1 MGKRRDA
8 AAAIAGVD
16 GTPAGWVVVAGED
29 ARGDVRAFCV
39 KQLADL
45 PRDLRVVA
53 VDVPIGLAERGPRL
67 ADHLARR
74 ALGPRGSSVFPTPVR
89 AVLGA
94 RSWEDACARH
104 ERVDGRRVSKQT
116 FGILGKIA
124 EADAFLGSSRWA
136 RRTLYEVHPELSF
149 ARWAGAPDAA
159 PKEERGGPRGAPRVD
174 RLDVWSARVRRCA
187 PSGSR
192 STGWLRRSGRRFRHA
207 LDRGAHPRRHRRAA
221 AARPCCGSSR
231 IADGDLDVT
240 VC

>member
-116 FGILGKIA
+116 FGVLGKIA

-149 ARWAGAPDAA
+149 ARWAGAPMRHPKKSAEGRAERLALIASTFGARVFDDARRA
-159 PKEERGGPRGAPRVD
+159 VRGQQVGSDDLADAFATLWTAARIRAGTAERRPPDRAVD
-174 RLDVWSARVRRCA
+174 RAGLPMVIW
-187 PSGSR
+187 
-192 STGWLRRSGRRFRHA
+192 T
-207 LDRGAHPRRHRRAA
+207 
-221 AARPCCGSSR
+221 
-231 IADGDLDVT
+231 
-240 VC
+240 

>member
-124 EADAFLGSSRWA
+124 ERTRSRSSRGA
-136 RRTLYEVHPELSF
+136 PHAVRVHPELL
-149 ARWAGAPDAA
+149 RPMAGPDAA
-159 PKEERGGPRGAPRVD
+159 PKEDAEGLAEPSRC
-174 RLDVWSARVRRCA
+174 RLDVWSARVRRA
-187 PSGSR
+187 RRRSR

>member
-29 ARGDVRAFCV
+29 ARGDVRVFCV

-53 VDVPIGLAERGPRL
+53 VDVPIGLAE
-67 ADHLARR
+67 ARPAAGR
-74 ALGPRGSSVFPTPVR
+74 PSCAS
-89 AVLGA
+89 
-94 RSWEDACARH
+94 CARAPGEARCSQRPCARCSAH
-104 ERVDGRRVSKQT
+104 AHGRTRARGTSASTAGACPSRRSVSW
-116 FGILGKIA
+116 GR
-124 EADAFLGSSRWA
+124 SP
-136 RRTLYEVHPELSF
+136 RRTRSSYAAGGRA
-149 ARWAGAPDAA
+149 ARCTRCTRSCPSPMGRGPDAA

>member
-8 AAAIAGVD
+8 ATMIAGVD
-16 GTPAGWVVVAGED
+16 GTPSGWVVVACD
-29 ARGDVRAFCV
+29 AARGDVRAFCV
-39 KQLADL
+39 TRLPDL
-45 PRDLRVVA
+45 PRNLQVVA
-53 VDVPIGLAERGPRL
+53 VDVPMGLGERGPRL

-124 EADAFLGSSRWA
+124 EADAFLRSSRWA

-149 ARWAGAPDAA
+149 AQWAGAPMRH
-159 PKEERGGPRGAPRVD
+159 PKKSGEGRAERLALIASTFG
-174 RLDVWSARVRRCA
+174 ARVFDDARQAVRGQQVRSDDLADAFATLWTAARVHAGTAERR
-187 PSGSR
+187 PPDGV
-192 STGWLRRSGRRFRHA
+192 
-207 LDRGAHPRRHRRAA
+207 LDRAGLPMV
-221 AARPCCGSSR
+221 
-231 IADGDLDVT
+231 IWT
-240 VC
+240 

>member
-16 GTPAGWVVVAGED
+16 GTPAGWVVVAGEY
-29 ARGDVRAFCV
+29 ARGYVRAFCV

-53 VDVPIGLAERGPRL
+53 VDGPIGLAERGPRL

-89 AVLGA
+89 GVLGA

-136 RRTLYEVHPELSF
+136 RRTLYEVHPSCPSPD
-149 ARWAGAPDAA
+149 GQGPDAA